1 MYYYQLDF
9 ISVIHLHMVLL
20 RFNIRLD
27 GNVLWNILFQVTIM
41 VIGVCFS
48 WAVDPFLFNIIF
60 SLAAPTLCL

>member
-1 MYYYQLDF
+1 
-9 ISVIHLHMVLL
+9 MVLL

>member
-1 MYYYQLDF
+1 
-9 ISVIHLHMVLL
+9 MVLL

-48 WAVDPFLFNIIF
+48 WAVDRFLFNIIF